1 MFFPGIM
8 AMMSVQHQST
18 HNQRE
23 HPEGYCGF
31 NTMAAE
37 VKSVCVCVNQPLGKR
52 ERAQREARFFSRTAR
67 TQQFSLLNCTNESD
81 SIKQFTAFALVHLI
95 KALIGQLSLQRV

>member
-37 VKSVCVCVNQPLGKR
+37 VKSVCVCVCVCVCVHAEK
-52 ERAQREARFFSRTAR
+52 
-67 TQQFSLLNCTNESD
+67 
-81 SIKQFTAFALVHLI
+81 FAP
-95 KALIGQLSLQRV
+95 KW

>member
-37 VKSVCVCVNQPLGKR
+37 VKSVCVCVCVHAEK
-52 ERAQREARFFSRTAR
+52 
-67 TQQFSLLNCTNESD
+67 
-81 SIKQFTAFALVHLI
+81 FAP
-95 KALIGQLSLQRV
+95 KW